1 MELLNHNFVK
11 NTEAALLD
19 IIGEPLSGRRII
31 AGLSGGADS
40 TALVLSLYA
49 LSGKYG
55 FQLVACHVNHLIRG
69 DEADRDEEFS
79 RRLCKKYGIPFE
91 VARIDVPSLARSQK
105 KGLEEAARDARY
117 GFFEEIRKGEGYVAT
132 AHTASDNAET
142 VLFNIIRGCGINGLC
157 GIPKRRD
164 YIIRPILFAERLDV
178 EGFLSD
184 IGEDFVTDS
193 TNLED
198 DCTRN
203 IIRHSIIPVISGINP
218 SYARSFSNLSE
229 LAARDSEYL
238 DRESKAVFSN
248 EISVLATMDI
258 SLRSRI
264 VSDAYRQKSG
274 TGLAS
279 LHTDIL
285 CREIERMHS
294 EKDGESRKFQLPG
307 GFTALLSCGQFS
319 IERTKN
325 LEDIDAEEYDIPIK
339 LGTTELC
346 GGRFLV
352 CVSEIDKDA
361 EKASIVIEYN
371 QNVYTFFMEARLFGD
386 IINNARLRS
395 GRSGDK
401 IRISG
406 MSKEVRKLYS
416 ARKIPL
422 ELRRILP
429 RICDGKSGEILALP
443 YVGLCDSQYNHADEA
458 SYSIRLYNIKE

>member
-1 MELLNHNFVK
+1 MNHNFVK

-19 IIGEPLSGRRII
+19 IIGEPLSGTRII

-49 LSGKYG
+49 LSEKYG
-55 FQLVACHVNHLIRG
+55 FRLVACHVNHMIR
-69 DEADRDEEFS
+69 DKEADRDEEFS
-79 RRLCKKYGIPFE
+79 RRLCERYGIPFE
-91 VARIDVPSLARSQK
+91 TARIDVPSLARSQK

-117 GFFEEIRKGEGYVAT
+117 GFFDKIRNGEGYVAT

-164 YIIRPILFAERLDV
+164 YIIRPLLFAERSDV

-218 SYARSFSNLSE
+218 SYARSFSTLSE
-229 LAARDSEYL
+229 LAGRDCEYL
-238 DRESKAVFSN
+238 ETAADKAFSD
-248 EISVLATMDI
+248 EISVLAALDI

-264 VSDAYRQKSG
+264 VSDIYRRKSG

-285 CREIERMHS
+285 CREIERMHK
-294 EKDGESRKFQLPG
+294 EKDGESRQYRLPG
-307 GFTALLSCGQFS
+307 GFTAHLSCGRFS
-319 IERTKN
+319 VEPTN
-325 LEDIDAEEYDIPIK
+325 DTESFEDEEYDIPIK

-352 CVSEIDKDA
+352 CVSEIGKEV
-361 EKASIVIEYN
+361 EKAPNVIKN
-371 QNVYTFFMEARLFGD
+371 SQNVYTFVMEARLFGD

-416 ARKIPL
+416 AKKIPIK
-422 ELRRILP
+422 LRRILP
-429 RICDGKSGEILALP
+429 RIYDIESGEILALP
-443 YVGLCDSQYNHADEA
+443 YVGLCDSQHGHFEEA
-458 SYSIRLYNIKE
+458 TYSVRLYNIKE

>member
-1 MELLNHNFVK
+1 MKLLNHNFVK

-19 IIGEPLSGRRII
+19 IIGEPLSGQKII

-40 TALVLSLYA
+40 TALVLALYA
-49 LSGKYG
+49 LSEKHG
-55 FQLVACHVNHLIRG
+55 FQLVACHVNHMIRG
-69 DEADRDEEFS
+69 KEADRDEDFS
-79 RRLCKKYGIPFE
+79 RSLCERYGIPFE
-91 VARIDVPSLARSQK
+91 AVRIDVPSLARSQK
-105 KGLEEAARDARY
+105 KGIEEAARDARY
-117 GFFEEIRKGEGYVAT
+117 GFFEKVRGSDGFVAT

-164 YIIRPILFAERLDV
+164 YIIRPILFAERSDV

-184 IGEDFVTDS
+184 IGEGFVTDS
-193 TNLED
+193 TNLGD

-229 LAARDSEYL
+229 LANRDCEYL
-238 DRESKAVFSN
+238 EKAADKAFSD
-248 EISVLATMDI
+248 EISVLATLDI

-264 VSDAYRQKSG
+264 ISDIYRKKSG

-279 LHTDIL
+279 LHTDML
-285 CREIERMHS
+285 CREIERMHR
-294 EKDGESRKFQLPG
+294 ERDGKSRQYRLPG
-307 GFTALLSCGQFS
+307 GFTAHLSCGRLS
-319 IERTKN
+319 IEPTVAR
-325 LEDIDAEEYDIPIK
+325 EPCDEEYDIPIS
-339 LGTTELC
+339 LGTTVLC

-352 CVSEIDKDA
+352 CVSETDTNA
-361 EKASIVIEYN
+361 ESIPTVIENN
-371 QNVYTFFMEARLFGD
+371 QNVYTFVMEARLFGD

-416 ARKIPL
+416 AKKIPIN
-422 ELRRILP
+422 LRWILP
-429 RICDGKSGEILALP
+429 RICDGESGEILALP
-443 YVGLCDSQYNHADEA
+443 YVGLCDSQHGHYEEA
-458 SYSIRLYNIKE
+458 TYSVRLYNIKE